1 MTKRVPGGPGE
12 PIDHAELL
20 ARCRRGDQLA
30 WEALVRRN
38 QARVYGLAL
47 HYVRDA
53 EEARDLAQEV
63 FVRIYTKLGSLP
75 DDGIFLPWLL
85 RLTRN
90 ICIDHLRRRKVRPV
104 PAARRVEEPGPDPV
118 DPGPTP
124 EQAWVAGDRRRLVH
138 RALQRLSDVNREIIM
153 LKEIQ
158 GLKLEEIAALLDL
171 PLGTVKSRSNRA
183 RVELARAVIALSGS
197 GI

>member
-1 MTKRVPGGPGE
+1 M
-12 PIDHAELL
+12 DHAELL
-20 ARCRRGDQLA
+20 ERCRRGDQLA

-47 HYVRDA
+47 HYARDA

-63 FVRIYTKLGSLP
+63 FVRIYRKLSSLP
-75 DDGIFLPWLL
+75 DDRIFLPWLL

-90 ICIDHLRRRKVRPV
+90 ICIDYLRRAKVRPAHALGTDEGTGV
-104 PAARRVEEPGPDPV
+104 DLV

-124 EQAWVAGDRRRLVH
+124 EEAWLEDDRRRLVH
-138 RALQRLSDVNREIIM
+138 RALQRLSEVNREMIL

-158 GLKLEEIAALLDL
+158 GLKLEEIASLLDL
-171 PLGTVKSRSNRA
+171 PLGTVKSRSNR
-183 RVELARAVIALSGS
+183 
-197 GI
+197 

>member
-1 MTKRVPGGPGE
+1 M
-12 PIDHAELL
+12 DHAELL

-30 WEALVRRN
+30 WEALVRRY

-47 HYVRDA
+47 HYARDV

-63 FVRIYTKLGSLP
+63 FVRIYTKLSSLP
-75 DDGIFLPWLL
+75 DDSIFLPWLL

-90 ICIDHLRRRKVRPV
+90 ICIDHLRRAKVRPV
-104 PAARRVEEPGPDPV
+104 AAARTTEDAGPDPV

-124 EQAWVAGDRRRLVH
+124 EQAWVADDRRRMVH